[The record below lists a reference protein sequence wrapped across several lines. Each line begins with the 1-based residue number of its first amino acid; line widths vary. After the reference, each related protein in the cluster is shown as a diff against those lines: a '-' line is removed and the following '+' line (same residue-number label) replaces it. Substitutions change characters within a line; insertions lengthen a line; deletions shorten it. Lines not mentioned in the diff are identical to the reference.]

1 MLVESLNLIKGPTF
15 KKKHIHLCTYFNF
28 KFEKD
33 VYILRYMLG
42 TRHSEDP
49 LLVPLAPSTANPH
62 IVKILI
68 IVKQWATCFG
78 HLPMLQPST

>member
-1 MLVESLNLIKGPTF
+1 MAYTSFETLHLKAGPAFKHISILNL
-15 KKKHIHLCTYFNF
+15 KKTL
-28 KFEKD
+28 
-33 VYILRYMLG
+33 LRYMLG

-78 HLPMLQPST
+78 HLPVLQPSR